1 MHPGDAAPSALLA
14 ALLAASQLV
23 SAFYLPGVA
32 PTSYKPGDRVP
43 LHVNSVKPVAAED
56 NKLYSVVSYEY
67 YHPAF
72 KFCQPHGGPK
82 YVPESLGSILSGDRL
97 MTSPFE
103 LSMAKNETCKPLC
116 KVKYPED
123 MKLFIYDR
131 IEEAYSLNWLVDG
144 LPAGQQIQ
152 DDLTG
157 TTFYSPGF
165 QLGGYFTT
173 DEEEDHVFLN
183 NHYDIWIEYHEVS
196 GKQNELRVVGAVVEP
211 ASKKYM
217 DKADCADGHQP
228 LLLTAD
234 QSDQQV
240 EYSYSVYWRKSE
252 TAWATRWDKYLHVFD
267 PKIHW
272 FWLID
277 TAVIV
282 VIVVLTVMS
291 VLVRTLKKDI
301 ARYNRLDQIN
311 LDDLGG
317 TSAVEDGVQEDSG
330 WKLVHGDV
338 FRTPSRSLLLSVL
351 LGNGAQLFVMTG
363 CTIVFA
369 LFGFLSPSNRG
380 SLGTIM
386 IILYTLLGFVG
397 GYASART
404 YKALQG
410 EQWKLNIALTPLLV
424 PGIVFGAFFLLDL
437 FLWAKQSSGAVPFTT
452 MLVIVAIWFVI
463 SIPLSVVGSWLGFR
477 GPQIEAPVRT
487 NQIPRQIPP
496 CTTYL
501 KPIPSML
508 IVGLLPFGAI
518 FVELYFIMSSIW
530 FSRIYYMFGFLFL
543 CYGLMIVVCAAATI
557 LMTYFLLCAEN
568 YNWQWRSFLAA
579 GMSGGYIFLNCLLY
593 LLTKV
598 KLEGLAGT
606 VLYVGYS
613 ALISFLF
620 FILAGGFPSRAACPR
635 PTTSSDRALA
645 QAPSATLP
653 AGGLCARFTPPSRLT
668 RRSGRGRAMCR
679 SWGKMRWECAVR
691 ITPVGPVSAISDMGI
706 LDQRENHSGI
716 WLHSRACDVGRMF
729 YGSMAGVRVNGEP
742 ISIDAQKTNLVTA
755 FELALLQ
762 YHPVAQPVRPK

>member
-1 MHPGDAAPSALLA
+1 MNLRVAAPSALLA
-14 ALLAASQLV
+14 ALLATPQLV

-32 PTSYKPGDRVP
+32 PTSYKQGDRVP
-43 LHVNSVKPVAAED
+43 LYVNSVRPVAAPQD
-56 NKLYSVVSYEY
+56 NRLHSVVSYDY

-72 KFCQPHGGPK
+72 HFCQPKGGPE

-103 LSMAKNETCKPLC
+103 LNMAKNETCKPLC
-116 KVKYPED
+116 KVNYVEQMKYFVYE
-123 MKLFIYDR
+123 R

-165 QLGGYFTT
+165 QLGGFTLT
-173 DEEEDHVFLN
+173 DDEEEEISFN
-183 NHYDIWIEYHEVS
+183 NHYEIWIEYHEVN
-196 GKQNELRVVGAVVEP
+196 GKENELRVVGAVVQP
-211 ASKKYM
+211 SSKKYTG
-217 DKADCADGHQP
+217 KADCAEGHPP
-228 LLLTAD
+228 LIVAANEAD
-234 QSDQQV
+234 QEVQF
-240 EYSYSVYWRKSE
+240 SYSVYWRKSE

-282 VIVVLTVMS
+282 VILVLTVMS
-291 VLVRTLKKDI
+291 VL
-301 ARYNRLDQIN
+301 IN

-338 FRTPSRSLLLSVL
+338 FRIPSHPLLLSVL

-363 CTIVFA
+363 CTIIFA
-369 LFGFLSPSNRG
+369 LLGFLSPSNRG

-404 YKALQG
+404 YKAMQG

-452 MLVIVAIWFVI
+452 MLVIVAIWFII
-463 SIPLSVVGSWLGFR
+463 SIPLSFVGSWLGFR

-543 CYGLMIVVCAAATI
+543 CYGLMIVVCAAVTI

-579 GMSGGYIFLNCLLY
+579 GMSGGYIFFNCLLY

-598 KLEGLAGT
+598 RLGGLAGI

-613 ALISFLF
+613 GLISFLF
-620 FILAGGFPSRAACPR
+620 FILAGSIGYFASWWFVRKIY
-635 PTTSSDRALA
+635 SSIKVD
-645 QAPSATLP
+645 
-653 AGGLCARFTPPSRLT
+653 
-668 RRSGRGRAMCR
+668 
-679 SWGKMRWECAVR
+679 
-691 ITPVGPVSAISDMGI
+691 
-706 LDQRENHSGI
+706 
-716 WLHSRACDVGRMF
+716 
-729 YGSMAGVRVNGEP
+729 
-742 ISIDAQKTNLVTA
+742 
-755 FELALLQ
+755 
-762 YHPVAQPVRPK
+762 

>member
-1 MHPGDAAPSALLA
+1 MHLRDAAPSALLA
-14 ALLAASQLV
+14 VLLATPQLV

-32 PTSYKPGDRVP
+32 PTSYKRGDRVP
-43 LHVNSVKPVAAED
+43 LQVNSVRPVAAPQD
-56 NKLYSVVSYEY
+56 NRLHSVVSYDY
-67 YHPAF
+67 YHPGF
-72 KFCQPHGGPK
+72 QFCQPKGGPQ

-103 LSMAKNETCKPLC
+103 LNMAQNETCKPLC
-116 KVKYPED
+116 KVNYVED
-123 MKLFIYDR
+123 MKLFVYER

-165 QLGGYFTT
+165 QLGGYTMT
-173 DEEEDHVFLN
+173 NNDEEEDVFFN
-183 NHYDIWIEYHEVS
+183 NHYEIWIEYHEVN
-196 GKQNELRVVGAVVEP
+196 GKENELRVVGVVVQP
-211 ASKKYM
+211 SSKKYTGA
-217 DKADCADGHQP
+217 ADCAEGYPP
-228 LLLTAD
+228 LIINANEA
-234 QSDQQV
+234 DQQV
-240 EYSYSVYWRKSE
+240 QFSYSVYWRKSE

-282 VIVVLTVMS
+282 VILVLTVMS

-338 FRTPSRSLLLSVL
+338 FRTPSRPLLLSVL

-363 CTIVFA
+363 CTIIFA
-369 LFGFLSPSNRG
+369 LLGFLSPSNRG

-386 IILYTLLGFVG
+386 IVLYTLLGFVG

-404 YKALQG
+404 YKAMQG

-437 FLWAKQSSGAVPFTT
+437 FLWAKQSSGAAPFTT
-452 MLVIVAIWFVI
+452 MLVIIAIWFII
-463 SIPLSVVGSWLGFR
+463 SIPLSFVGSWLGFR

-501 KPIPSML
+501 KPVPSML

-530 FSRIYYMFGFLFL
+530 FSHIYYMFGFLFL
-543 CYGLMIVVCAAATI
+543 CYGLMIVVCAAATV

-598 KLEGLAGT
+598 KLGGLAGV

-613 ALISFLF
+613 GLISFLF
-620 FILAGGFPSRAACPR
+620 FILAGGSPLRLIGPFQHQL
-635 PTTSSDRALA
+635 TSIFA
-645 QAPSATLP
+645 
-653 AGGLCARFTPPSRLT
+653 
-668 RRSGRGRAMCR
+668 
-679 SWGKMRWECAVR
+679 
-691 ITPVGPVSAISDMGI
+691 
-706 LDQRENHSGI
+706 
-716 WLHSRACDVGRMF
+716 
-729 YGSMAGVRVNGEP
+729 
-742 ISIDAQKTNLVTA
+742 
-755 FELALLQ
+755 
-762 YHPVAQPVRPK
+762 